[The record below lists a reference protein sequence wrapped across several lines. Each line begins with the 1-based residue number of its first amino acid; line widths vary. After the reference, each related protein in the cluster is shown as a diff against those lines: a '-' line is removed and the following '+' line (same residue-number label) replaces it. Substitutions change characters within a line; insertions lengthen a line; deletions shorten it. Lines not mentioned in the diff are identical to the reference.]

1 MRYLYAAAA
10 VCVGV
15 LGPGCVVEEDAATCE
30 ECGEADSA
38 LSAGAAAALGF
49 ETLSGWTAS
58 AGSLSLSTTRSEGS
72 SALSVANA
80 AFTVIQ
86 SAPLE
91 ITEPIKSVVSLDVRV
106 PAQQP
111 NPWWAGEV
119 TLAVQAPS
127 KNVWQS
133 LGTRPLTGLAQGTF
147 HRLAFDVPPAVQ
159 QALSGGASDLS
170 FSISLNVPSG
180 SGPHLLDRLDAVNV
194 APQIQADVTAAVVT
208 NASGAAPVKGDPLK
222 ITLTVTNPGA
232 TSGTVVLRPL
242 LTSARF
248 NDFTGVS
255 AGTVSVAL
263 AAGATQQ
270 VTLTAG
276 PILVDA
282 AQAKRFALG
291 RGDYTLAGVS
301 VEPAGGPASVDS
313 TFTGKNFSIGASDVI
328 FNAVVYDQA
337 YLNAIG
343 YTGTAEAYLV
353 EAFTRPSE
361 LFTPSSPGS
370 SSGTYV
376 LHPGGFDQMMGV
388 HQVFHTIGGLPSNP
402 SSGGFCEHVGAY
414 ARTAL
419 GLTRDWDIDEA
430 GGNYT
435 DPDHHGFDILIGLTP
450 ELGGGGACGWL
461 GVQVS
466 GLFGF
471 DLSLN
476 RSQVIAVHET
486 GHLFGAPHCDPLQGY
501 VMCGAEL
508 HEHYIED
515 DLFVWHV
522 DSLDVMQNL
531 WE

>member
-15 LGPGCVVEEDAATCE
+15 LGSGCVVEEDAATCE

-86 SAPLE
+86 SAPFA
-91 ITEPIKSVVSLDVRV
+91 IGQSEPIKSAVSLDVRV

-127 KNVWQS
+127 KNVWQT

-147 HRLAFDVPPAVQ
+147 HRLVFDVPPAVQ

-180 SGPHLLDRLDAVNV
+180 SGPHLLDRLDAVTV

-208 NASGAAPVKGDPLK
+208 NASGAAPVKGEPLK

-232 TSGTVVLRPL
+232 TSSTVVLRPL

-255 AGTVSVAL
+255 TGTVSVTL

-282 AQAKRFALG
+282 AQGKRFALG
-291 RGDYTLAGVS
+291 RG
-301 VEPAGGPASVDS
+301 
-313 TFTGKNFSIGASDVI
+313 
-328 FNAVVYDQA
+328 
-337 YLNAIG
+337 
-343 YTGTAEAYLV
+343 
-353 EAFTRPSE
+353 
-361 LFTPSSPGS
+361 
-370 SSGTYV
+370 
-376 LHPGGFDQMMGV
+376 
-388 HQVFHTIGGLPSNP
+388 
-402 SSGGFCEHVGAY
+402 
-414 ARTAL
+414 
-419 GLTRDWDIDEA
+419 
-430 GGNYT
+430 NY
-435 DPDHHGFDILIGLTP
+435 
-450 ELGGGGACGWL
+450 
-461 GVQVS
+461 
-466 GLFGF
+466 
-471 DLSLN
+471 
-476 RSQVIAVHET
+476 
-486 GHLFGAPHCDPLQGY
+486 PL
-501 VMCGAEL
+501 
-508 HEHYIED
+508 
-515 DLFVWHV
+515 
-522 DSLDVMQNL
+522 
-531 WE
+531 